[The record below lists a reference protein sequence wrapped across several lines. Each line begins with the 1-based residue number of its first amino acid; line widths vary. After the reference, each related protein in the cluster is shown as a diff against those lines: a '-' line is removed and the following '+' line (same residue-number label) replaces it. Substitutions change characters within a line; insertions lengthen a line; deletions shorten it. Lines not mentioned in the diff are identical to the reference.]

1 MAAAHSLLLNNS
13 PGNHIPPL
21 QITSKSVPS
30 THMHL
35 LKSRPV
41 LLKVGSC
48 SPWWDK
54 YSWKQDLFDIA
65 ITSNMWPMDFFLLNR
80 LLTSLGAVCCW
91 PCMGVVCG
99 PSSIFLVHSSTV
111 QWIGNGNK
119 KTVAL
124 PREFEKQWPFPS
136 FIFQISLL
144 CFPQI
149 LINLVPDG
157 ICHLSAP
164 CLPQASASHTM
175 LSW

>member
-1 MAAAHSLLLNNS
+1 MAAAHPPLLNNS

-54 YSWKQDLFDIA
+54 YRSWKQDLFDIA

-99 PSSIFLVHSSTV
+99 PSSIFLVLYNGTV
-111 QWIGNGNK
+111 LYNGLEMETK
-119 KTVAL
+119 
-124 PREFEKQWPFPS
+124 RQWPFPE
-136 FIFQISLL
+136 SLRSSGL
-144 CFPQI
+144 F
-149 LINLVPDG
+149 
-157 ICHLSAP
+157 
-164 CLPQASASHTM
+164 LPLYSRSLYFASLRYS
-175 LSW
+175 